1 MNEGSM
7 SQEAEWVELT
17 TVAYGYQ
24 SEMIIQVLRDAGIP
38 ALTRGPEVG
47 VFGYGFGG
55 PIPKGITISV
65 PSDRLEE
72 AQNTLEANPFP

>member
-1 MNEGSM
+1 M
-7 SQEAEWVELT
+7 AVEWVELT
-17 TVAYGYQ
+17 TVSFGYQ
-24 SEMIIQVLRDAGIP
+24 SEMIVELLKDAGIP

-55 PIPKGITISV
+55 PIPKGIRISV

-72 AQNTLEANPFP
+72 AREILEEHPLP